1 MVRRLTF
8 AMSVLFLVACAQ
20 AQQTDEQEVRTV
32 VASFEQALKE
42 RDLAKIESLVAE
54 DMAAFENGHR
64 NDGWKDFRDN
74 HLVPEMKEP
83 APPSRAEIV
92 KLVAT
97 PQMGWAYSRTDLT
110 LTRKTGEKVE
120 ALLWSVYVLEK
131 RGGQWKIVLL
141 DWSLHVPRLGAKG
154 TP

>member
-1 MVRRLTF
+1 MVRRLAF
-8 AMSVLFLVACAQ
+8 AIGFLFLVVCTQ
-20 AQQTDEQEVRTV
+20 AQPTAEQEIRDIVQ
-32 VASFEQALKE
+32 SFEQALKE
-42 RDLAKIESLVAE
+42 RDLARIENLVAE
-54 DMAAFENGHR
+54 DMVALENGYR

-74 HLVPEMKEP
+74 HLIPEMKEP
-83 APPSRAEIV
+83 AAPSRAKIV
-92 KLVAT
+92 KVVAT

-110 LTRKTGEKVE
+110 LTRKSGGKVE

-141 DWSLHVPRLGAKG
+141 DWSLHVPRLGARG